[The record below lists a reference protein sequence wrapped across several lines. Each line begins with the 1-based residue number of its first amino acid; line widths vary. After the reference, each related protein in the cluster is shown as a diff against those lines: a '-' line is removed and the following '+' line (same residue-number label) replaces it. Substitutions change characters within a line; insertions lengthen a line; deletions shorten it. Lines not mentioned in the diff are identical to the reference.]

1 MKKEEYKELVNKI
14 KPKEN
19 RSLNAFRAFLVGG
32 LIGLIGQIISYV
44 LVSYFNINELDSYKI
59 VCLIVVF
66 ITCLL
71 TSLSVFDNL
80 ISFGKCGFIIPTTGF
95 AHSISSCTLDYKKEG
110 LIYGFGSNV
119 FKLAGSVILYGVV
132 SAYVFGLIRYLLF
145 GG

>member
-1 MKKEEYKELVNKI
+1 MKKEEYKELVNRI

-32 LIGLIGQIISYV
+32 LIGLIGQIISFL
-44 LVSYFNINELDSYKI
+44 LVSNLHISIQDSYGI

-71 TSLSVFDNL
+71 TSLSIFDNL

-110 LIYGFGSNV
+110 YITGVGSNV
-119 FKLAGSVILYGVV
+119 FKLAGSVILYGIFF
-132 SAYVFGLIRYLLF
+132 AFVFCLF
-145 GG
+145 EVLFL